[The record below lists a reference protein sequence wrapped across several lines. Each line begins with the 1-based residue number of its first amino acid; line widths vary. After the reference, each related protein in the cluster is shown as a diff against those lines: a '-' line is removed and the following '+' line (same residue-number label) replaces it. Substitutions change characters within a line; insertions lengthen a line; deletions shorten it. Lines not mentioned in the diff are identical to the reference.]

1 VNLAAGDDPNGK
13 SKVGKL
19 GYWTPEAILFES
31 VARQPRRAGESRSDA
46 RIRGE
51 YNLEMASA
59 PASLVDILREFLT
72 AHEQLDQLAEK
83 YKRHELAF
91 PDLQKF
97 VGDSDNSV
105 LFRLKEKCHS
115 LFRPEAG
122 GSKVARPREALF
134 DLAVGSLFHEA
145 MKFREDFYQREVYG
159 PRVRSLRAEAGAE
172 ANGLFHEF
180 ERILSA
186 VSARLKEGFAE
197 TQSLMAQSWDQLR
210 VLLSEQG
217 AEGFVT
223 RFLIERGETLDKL
236 GPPGL
241 EELLAAIHGD
251 AASGYVI
258 AGKSYLASGHYESA
272 HRVLAKALECGG
284 DRDQISQLSAY
295 ARGMSAYLAG
305 DYPESLAGLNEWA
318 ESGSAGGDSFKN
330 LARSAVSSLARLV
343 DGDDRDR
350 TLESAADLLAKIHQA
365 T

>member
-1 VNLAAGDDPNGK
+1 
-13 SKVGKL
+13 
-19 GYWTPEAILFES
+19 
-31 VARQPRRAGESRSDA
+31 
-46 RIRGE
+46 
-51 YNLEMASA
+51 MASA

-72 AHEQLDQLAEK
+72 AHELLDQLAAK
-83 YKRHELAF
+83 YKRNELSF
-91 PDLQKF
+91 PELQEF
-97 VGDSDNSV
+97 VGDSDFSV

-122 GSKVARPREALF
+122 GSSVARPREALF

-159 PRVRSLRAEAGAE
+159 PRVRSLRAEAGTE

-186 VSARLKEGFAE
+186 VSARLEKGLAE
-197 TQSLMAQSWDQLR
+197 THSLMAQSWGQLR

-223 RFLIERGETLDKL
+223 RFLIERTETLERL

-251 AASGYVI
+251 AVSGYVI
-258 AGKSYLASGHYESA
+258 AGKSYLSSGHYESA
-272 HRVLAKALECGG
+272 HRVLDIALERGG
-284 DRDQISQLSAY
+284 DRDQVSQLSAY

-305 DYPESLAGLNEWA
+305 NYSESLVGLNQWA
-318 ESGSAGGDSFKN
+318 ETGSDCDDSLKD
-330 LARSAVSSLARLV
+330 LARSAVSSLTRLV
-343 DGDDRDR
+343 EGDERDR
-350 TLESAADLLAKIHQA
+350 TLESAAILLEKLHPPN
-365 T
+365 

>member
-1 VNLAAGDDPNGK
+1 
-13 SKVGKL
+13 
-19 GYWTPEAILFES
+19 
-31 VARQPRRAGESRSDA
+31 
-46 RIRGE
+46 
-51 YNLEMASA
+51 MASA

-83 YKRHELAF
+83 YKRDELAF
-91 PDLQKF
+91 SDLQEF

-134 DLAVGSLFHEA
+134 DLAIGSLFHEA

-172 ANGLFHEF
+172 ADGLFYEF

-186 VSARLKEGFAE
+186 VSARLEKGLAE

-223 RFLIERGETLDKL
+223 RFLIERGETIGQL

-241 EELLAAIHGD
+241 EEVLAAIHGD

-258 AGKSYLASGHYESA
+258 AGKSYLASGHYEAA
-272 HRVLAKALECGG
+272 HRVLAKALERGG
-284 DRDQISQLSAY
+284 DRDQVSQLSAY

-305 DYPESLAGLNEWA
+305 DYPESLVGLSEWA
-318 ESGSAGGDSFKN
+318 ESGSAGGDSLKN
-330 LARSAVSSLARLV
+330 LAHSAVSSLARLV
-343 DGDDRDR
+343 DGDGRDQ
-350 TLESAADLLAKIHQA
+350 TLESAATLLEKIHQA

>member
-1 VNLAAGDDPNGK
+1 VIRTAGYKANGK
-13 SKVGKL
+13 PKVGEP
-19 GYWTPEAILFES
+19 GYWLPESIRWKTLG
-31 VARQPRRAGESRSDA
+31 RLHRKAGAPRSDA
-46 RIRGE
+46 KIGDE
-51 YNLEMASA
+51 YNPWMASA
-59 PASLVDILREFLT
+59 PASLADILREFLT
-72 AHEQLDQLAEK
+72 AHEQLDRLAAK
-83 YKRHELAF
+83 YERDELAF
-91 PDLQKF
+91 SDLQEF

-122 GSKVARPREALF
+122 GSVVAKPREALF

-186 VSARLKEGFAE
+186 VSTRLGKGLAE
-197 TQSLMAQSWDQLR
+197 TQSLMVQSWDQLR

-223 RFLIERGETLDKL
+223 RFLIERGETLDRL

-258 AGKSYLASGHYESA
+258 AGKSYLTSGHYEAA
-272 HRVLAKALECGG
+272 HRVLAKALERGG

-295 ARGMSAYLAG
+295 ARGMSAYLSG
-305 DYPESLAGLNEWA
+305 NYPESLVDLNEWA
-318 ESGSAGGDSFKN
+318 ESGSTGDDSLKN
-330 LARSAVSSLARLV
+330 LAHSAVSSLARLV

-350 TLESAADLLAKIHQA
+350 TLESAANLLTKIQPP

>member
-1 VNLAAGDDPNGK
+1 VDRLHRKAGAP
-13 SKVGKL
+13 
-19 GYWTPEAILFES
+19 
-31 VARQPRRAGESRSDA
+31 RSDA
-46 RIRGE
+46 KIRGE
-51 YNLEMASA
+51 YNSGMASA
-59 PASLVDILREFLT
+59 PASLVDILREFLS

-83 YKRHELAF
+83 YKRDELVF
-91 PDLQKF
+91 SDLREF

-186 VSARLKEGFAE
+186 VSARLEKGLAE

-223 RFLIERGETLDKL
+223 RFLIERSEALDQM

-241 EELLAAIHGD
+241 EELMAAIHGD

-258 AGKSYLASGHYESA
+258 AGESYLASGHYEAA
-272 HRVLAKALECGG
+272 HRVLAKALERGG
-284 DRDQISQLSAY
+284 DRDQVSQLSAY

-305 DYPESLAGLNEWA
+305 DYPESLVGLSEWA
-318 ESGSAGGDSFKN
+318 ESGSAGGDSLKN
-330 LARSAVSSLARLV
+330 LAHSAVSSLARLV
-343 DGDDRDR
+343 DGDGRDQ
-350 TLESAADLLAKIHQA
+350 TLESAANLLEKIHQA

>member
-1 VNLAAGDDPNGK
+1 MLD
-13 SKVGKL
+13 
-19 GYWTPEAILFES
+19 T
-31 VARQPRRAGESRSDA
+31 
-46 RIRGE
+46 
-51 YNLEMASA
+51 YNPGMASA

-72 AHEQLDQLAEK
+72 AHELLDQLAKK
-83 YKRHELAF
+83 YTRNELSF
-91 PDLQKF
+91 PDLQEF
-97 VGDSDNSV
+97 VGDSDYSV

-115 LFRPEAG
+115 LFRPEVG

-186 VSARLKEGFAE
+186 VSDRLEKGLAE
-197 TQSLMAQSWDQLR
+197 THSLMAQSWGQLR

-223 RFLIERGETLDKL
+223 RFLIERGDTLDKL

-251 AASGYVI
+251 PVSGYVI
-258 AGKSYLASGHYESA
+258 AGRSYLASGHYEAA
-272 HRVLAKALECGG
+272 HRVLAKAVERGG
-284 DRDQISQLSAY
+284 DRDQVSQLSAY
-295 ARGMSAYLAG
+295 ARGMSAYLNG
-305 DYPESLAGLNEWA
+305 DYPESLVGLREWA
-318 ESGSAGGDSFKN
+318 ESGSAGDESLKS
-330 LARSAVSSLARLV
+330 LAHSAVSSLTRLV
-343 DGDDRDR
+343 EGDDRER
-350 TLESAADLLAKIHQA
+350 TLESAANLLARLHLPS
-365 T
+365 

>member
-1 VNLAAGDDPNGK
+1 
-13 SKVGKL
+13 
-19 GYWTPEAILFES
+19 
-31 VARQPRRAGESRSDA
+31 
-46 RIRGE
+46 
-51 YNLEMASA
+51 MASA

-83 YKRHELAF
+83 YGRNELAF
-91 PDLQKF
+91 SDLQEF

-122 GSKVARPREALF
+122 GSMAARPREALF
-134 DLAVGSLFHEA
+134 DLTVGSLFHEA

-159 PRVRSLRAEAGAE
+159 PRVRSLRADAGAE

-186 VSARLKEGFAE
+186 VSGRLEEGLAE
-197 TQSLMAQSWDQLR
+197 TQSLMARSWDQLR

-223 RFLIERGETLDKL
+223 RFLIEQGGTLDKL

-258 AGKSYLASGHYESA
+258 AGKSYLASGHYEAA
-272 HRVLAKALECGG
+272 HQVLATALERGG
-284 DRDQISQLSAY
+284 DRDQVSQLSAY

-305 DYPESLAGLNEWA
+305 NYPESLVGLNEWA
-318 ESGSAGGDSFKN
+318 ESGSVGDDSLRD
-330 LARSAVSSLARLV
+330 LAHSAVSSFTRLV
-343 DGDDRDR
+343 EGDDRDQ
-350 TLESAADLLAKIHQA
+350 TLESAANLIAKIHPGA
-365 T
+365 

>member
-1 VNLAAGDDPNGK
+1 
-13 SKVGKL
+13 
-19 GYWTPEAILFES
+19 
-31 VARQPRRAGESRSDA
+31 
-46 RIRGE
+46 
-51 YNLEMASA
+51 MASA
-59 PASLVDILREFLT
+59 PAGLVDILREFLT
-72 AHEQLDQLAEK
+72 AHEQLDQLAEE
-83 YKRHELAF
+83 YARDELTF
-91 PDLQKF
+91 SDLQEF

-105 LFRLKEKCHS
+105 LYRLKEKCHS

-172 ANGLFHEF
+172 ADGLFNEF

-186 VSARLKEGFAE
+186 VSGRLEEGLAE
-197 TQSLMAQSWDQLR
+197 TQSLMAQSWEQLR

-251 AASGYVI
+251 AASGYVV

-272 HRVLAKALECGG
+272 HRVLAKALKRGG
-284 DRDQISQLSAY
+284 NREQVSQLSAY

-305 DYPESLAGLNEWA
+305 DYPESLEGLNEWV
-318 ESGSAGGDSFKN
+318 ESGSAGDESLKN
-330 LARSAVSSLARLV
+330 LAHSAVSSLSRLV
-343 DGDDRDR
+343 DGDDRDQ
-350 TLESAADLLAKIHQA
+350 TLESAANLLAKIHPS

>member
-1 VNLAAGDDPNGK
+1 
-13 SKVGKL
+13 
-19 GYWTPEAILFES
+19 
-31 VARQPRRAGESRSDA
+31 VARLHRKAGAPRSDA
-46 RIRGE
+46 KIRDE
-51 YNLEMASA
+51 YNSGMASA

-83 YKRHELAF
+83 YKRDELVF
-91 PDLQKF
+91 SNLQEF

-134 DLAVGSLFHEA
+134 DLAIGSLFHEA

-159 PRVRSLRAEAGAE
+159 PRVRSLRAEA
-172 ANGLFHEF
+172 NGLFHEF

-186 VSARLKEGFAE
+186 VSARLEKGLAE

-217 AEGFVT
+217 EEGFVT
-223 RFLIERGETLDKL
+223 RFLIERSETLDQL

-241 EELLAAIHGD
+241 EELLAALHGD

-272 HRVLAKALECGG
+272 HRVLAKALERGG
-284 DRDQISQLSAY
+284 DRDQVSQLSAY

-305 DYPESLAGLNEWA
+305 DYPESLVGLNEWA
-318 ESGSAGGDSFKN
+318 ESGSAGDDSLKN
-330 LARSAVSSLARLV
+330 LAHSAVSSLSRLV
-343 DGDDRDR
+343 DGDDRDQ
-350 TLESAADLLAKIHQA
+350 TLESAANLLDKIHPA

>member
-1 VNLAAGDDPNGK
+1 MPPESIGSQSAALLHREAGAQSGDAK
-13 SKVGKL
+13 
-19 GYWTPEAILFES
+19 
-31 VARQPRRAGESRSDA
+31 
-46 RIRGE
+46 IRDE
-51 YNLEMASA
+51 YNPEMASA

-72 AHEQLDQLAEK
+72 AHEQLDRIAEK
-83 YKRHELAF
+83 YGRNELHF
-91 PDLQKF
+91 SDLQDF

-172 ANGLFHEF
+172 AEGLFHEF

-186 VSARLKEGFAE
+186 VSTRLEEGLAE

-223 RFLIERGETLDKL
+223 RFLIERGETLDAL

-272 HRVLAKALECGG
+272 HRVLAKALERGG
-284 DRDQISQLSAY
+284 DRDQVSQLSAY

-305 DYPESLAGLNEWA
+305 DYPESLLGLNEWA
-318 ESGSAGGDSFKN
+318 ESGSAGDDSLKD
-330 LARSAVSSLARLV
+330 LAHSVVSSLARLV

-350 TLESAADLLAKIHQA
+350 TLESAENLLAKIHPA